1 MRRAV
6 VRRIFYVCIKK
17 RRQVAPAVFPNAPK
31 GRKGEKEIG
40 HSKLVSRAQ
49 SPEERECR
57 RESVTLGPSDTFVTG
72 RGELL
77 RL

>member
-1 MRRAV
+1 LHKKNTAV
-6 VRRIFYVCIKK
+6 ASGVSEC
-17 RRQVAPAVFPNAPK
+17 PWK
-31 GRKGEKEIG
+31 GMKGEKEIG